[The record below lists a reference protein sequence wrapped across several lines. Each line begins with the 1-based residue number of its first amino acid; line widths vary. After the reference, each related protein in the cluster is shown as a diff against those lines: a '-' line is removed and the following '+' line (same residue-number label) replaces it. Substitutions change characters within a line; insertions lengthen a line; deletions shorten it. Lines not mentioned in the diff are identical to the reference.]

1 MLVANK
7 EFNKGLGWD
16 SSCNNK
22 YTVCIYI
29 IYYIVIVL
37 LMFLIATLYLP
48 MNFNCRSSCLSLQHP
63 KVYTFYEGGKNHQT
77 NLEGTS
83 PQGDPGKCFKGIM
96 QRPQLL
102 RV

>member
-1 MLVANK
+1 MLVVNK

-63 KVYTFYEGGKNHQT
+63 KVYTFYEGGRTTKQT
-77 NLEGTS
+77 LKAQV
-83 PQGDPGKCFKGIM
+83 PKGI
-96 QRPQLL
+96 QGNASRESCKDPSC
-102 RV
+102 